1 MKWIVVL
8 RESNRIMENNNEIWV
23 FLSHSHE
30 DYEKV
35 RKVRDMLED
44 QHMRPL
50 MFFLKCL
57 NDHDEIDSLIKR
69 EIDCRTRFI
78 LCDTEESRK
87 SAWVQ
92 REVEYIKSKD
102 RNFDV
107 LDLTTDEENVLKQIE
122 EIKKKA
128 TIFISYN
135 RDEYMLAEQV
145 YDRLCKYD
153 FDLKFDRYFLRSGC
167 DYAKE
172 IMTSIDEACKKGTVV
187 ALLKERVLSKG
198 SFVRTELAKALEY
211 DQSQSSCSIM
221 PFYLDHGLERRLI
234 DDSQLSKL
242 SKYKSV
248 DLTKYDQEKRADI
261 VVNEV
266 LKKHYRPGTILFYS
280 ELFGNKDEVNYD
292 LEESIKLKKLHEEI
306 MKKKFS
312 FWSKLFGIGK

>member
-1 MKWIVVL
+1 MQKI
-8 RESNRIMENNNEIWV
+8 EKMNNEIWV

-107 LDLTTDEENVLKQIE
+107 IDLTVSEEEICKQIE
-122 EIKKKA
+122 QIKKHA

-135 RDEYMLAEQV
+135 REEIHLAEQV
-145 YDRLCKYD
+145 YKRLSKFD
-153 FDLKFDRYFLRSGC
+153 FDVRFDAYMLRRGC
-167 DYAKE
+167 DFVE
-172 IMTSIDEACKKGTVV
+172 ENMMSIDKACKNGTVI
-187 ALLKERVLSKG
+187 ALLKDRVLNDG

-211 DQSQSSCSIM
+211 DFSQSSCSIM
-221 PFYLDHGLERRLI
+221 PFYLDRGLEGKLI

-248 DLTKYDQEKRADI
+248 DLTKYDQDKRADI

-292 LEESIKLKKLHEEI
+292 LEESIKLKKLNEEI
-306 MKKKFS
+306 MKKKLS

>member
-1 MKWIVVL
+1 MAIFIQEEQLEQLKL
-8 RESNRIMENNNEIWV
+8 MNNNEIWV

-57 NDHDEIDSLIKR
+57 NDYDEIDSLIKR

-107 LDLTTDEENVLKQIE
+107 IDLTVSDEESIRDQIAQ
-122 EIKKKA
+122 IKKKA
-128 TIFISYN
+128 TIFISFSSV
-135 RDEYMLAEQV
+135 EFPLAYKV
-145 YDRLCKYD
+145 FDRLSKYD
-153 FDLKFDRYFLRSGC
+153 FDVRFEGNLPACFGH
-167 DYAKE
+167 DYSLE
-172 IMTSIDEACKKGTVV
+172 SIELACKQGTVL
-187 ALLKERVLSKG
+187 ALLSKSVLTG
-198 SFVRTELAKALEY
+198 NILRAELSKALEY
-211 DQSQSSCSIM
+211 DRTQSSSSVM
-221 PFYLDHGLERRLI
+221 PFYLDQGLEEKQKEDCL
-234 DDSQLSKL
+234 LNKL

-248 DLTKYDQEKRADI
+248 DLSKYEVDKRADI
-261 VVNEV
+261 VVNEI

-280 ELFGNKDEVNYD
+280 ELFGNKDENNYD
-292 LEESIKLKKLHEEI
+292 IIESKKLKELYEDITNRKS
-306 MKKKFS
+306 S
-312 FWSKLFGIGK
+312 FWSKLFSHK

>member
-1 MKWIVVL
+1 
-8 RESNRIMENNNEIWV
+8 MENNNEIWV

-135 RDEYMLAEQV
+135 RDEYLLAEKV
-145 YDRLCKYD
+145 YNRLCKYD
-153 FDLKFDRYFLRSGC
+153 FDIRLDKYFMRRGC
-167 DYAKE
+167 DFVE
-172 IMTSIDEACKKGTVV
+172 ENMMSIDQACRKGTVI
-187 ALLKERVLSKG
+187 ALLRDRVLTER
-198 SFVRTELAKALEY
+198 SFVRVELGKALEY
-211 DQSQSSCSIM
+211 DLSQSSCSIM
-221 PFYLDHGLERRLI
+221 PFYLDRGLEGRLI

-292 LEESIKLKKLHEEI
+292 LEESIKLKNLHEEI

>member
-1 MKWIVVL
+1 MG
-8 RESNRIMENNNEIWV
+8 NNNEIWV

-107 LDLTTDEENVLKQIE
+107 WDLTTDEKNVLKQIE

-167 DYAKE
+167 DYAQE
-172 IMTSIDEACKKGTVV
+172 IMTSIDETCKKGTVV

-221 PFYLDHGLERRLI
+221 PFYLDHGVERRLI
-234 DDSQLSKL
+234 ADCQLSKL
-242 SKYKSV
+242 SKYNSV

-266 LKKHYRPGTILFYS
+266 LKKHYRPETILFYS

-292 LEESIKLKKLHEEI
+292 LEESIKLKKLHVEI
-306 MKKKFS
+306 MKKKLS

>member
-1 MKWIVVL
+1 M
-8 RESNRIMENNNEIWV
+8 RSNNEIWV

-78 LCDTEESRK
+78 LCDTEKSRK

-92 REVEYIKSKD
+92 HEVEHIKSKD

-107 LDLTTDEENVLKQIE
+107 LDLTADDEEVLKQIE

-135 RDEYMLAEQV
+135 RDEYLLAEKV

-153 FDLKFDRYFLRSGC
+153 FDIRFDRYYMRWGC
-167 DYAKE
+167 DFAE
-172 IMTSIDEACKKGTVV
+172 ENTMSINQACRKGTVI
-187 ALLKERVLSKG
+187 ALLRDRVLTEG
-198 SFVRTELAKALEY
+198 SFVRAELGKALEY
-211 DQSQSSCSIM
+211 DHFQSSSSIM
-221 PFYLDHGLERRLI
+221 PFFLDKDLG
-234 DDSQLSKL
+234 DKLSRDGILHKL
-242 SKYKSV
+242 SKYRSV
-248 DLTKYDQEKRADI
+248 DLTKYDQDMRADI

-266 LKKHYRPGTILFYS
+266 LKKHYKPGTILFYS

-292 LEESIKLKKLHEEI
+292 LEESIKLKNLHEEI

>member
-1 MKWIVVL
+1 MTN
-8 RESNRIMENNNEIWV
+8 SNEIWV

-78 LCDTEESRK
+78 LCDTDESRK

-92 REVEYIKSKD
+92 REVEYIMSKD

-107 LDLTTDEENVLKQIE
+107 IDLTVCDEEIYQQIE
-122 EIKKKA
+122 QLKRQA

-135 RDEYMLAEQV
+135 REEHLLAEQV

-153 FDLKFDRYFLRSGC
+153 FDLKFDRFFLSSGC
-167 DYAKE
+167 DFAKE
-172 IMTSIDEACKKGTVV
+172 IMTSIDEACKKGTVI
-187 ALLKERVLSKG
+187 ALLKNRVLSDG
-198 SFVRTELAKALEY
+198 SFVRTELAKAL
-211 DQSQSSCSIM
+211 DDDDSQSTHSIL
-221 PFYLDHGLERRLI
+221 PFYLDKGLRESVEEDIL
-234 DDSQLSKL
+234 LHKL
-242 SKYKSV
+242 QNYKST
-248 DLTKYDQEKRADI
+248 DLTTYKQSQRVDI

-280 ELFGNKDEVNYD
+280 ELFGNKDGNNYD
-292 LEESIKLKKLHEEI
+292 VVESAKLKELYKMITKRKE
-306 MKKKFS
+306 S
-312 FWSKLFGIGK
+312 FWNKLFSRK

>member
-1 MKWIVVL
+1 MAIFILEEQLEQLKP
-8 RESNRIMENNNEIWV
+8 MNNNEIWV

-107 LDLTTDEENVLKQIE
+107 IDLTISDEEIYQQIE
-122 EIKKKA
+122 QLKKQA
-128 TIFISYN
+128 TIFISFSN
-135 RDEYMLAEQV
+135 VEFQLADKV

-153 FDLKFDRYFLRSGC
+153 FDVRYKGNFPCIGRDFSL
-167 DYAKE
+167 E
-172 IMTSIDEACKKGTVV
+172 SIEQACKRGTVL
-187 ALLKERVLSKG
+187 ALLRNSVLTGSILRAEISKG
-198 SFVRTELAKALEY
+198 IEY
-211 DQSQSSCSIM
+211 DQSQSSCSVM
-221 PFYLDHGLERRLI
+221 PFYLDQGLGEKLKT
-234 DDSQLSKL
+234 DNLLNKL

-248 DLTKYDQEKRADI
+248 DLSKYEEDKRADI

-280 ELFGNKDEVNYD
+280 ELFGNKDDLNYD
-292 LEESIKLKKLHEEI
+292 IVESKKLKELYKEI
-306 MKKKFS
+306 TKRKKIF
-312 FWSKLFGIGK
+312 LE

>member
-1 MKWIVVL
+1 MT
-8 RESNRIMENNNEIWV
+8 NNNEIWV

-107 LDLTTDEENVLKQIE
+107 IDLTVSEEEICKQIE
-122 EIKKKA
+122 QIKKQA

-135 RDEYMLAEQV
+135 REEIQLAEQV
-145 YDRLCKYD
+145 YNRLCKYD
-153 FDLKFDRYFLRSGC
+153 FDVRFDAFTLRDGR
-167 DYAKE
+167 DFVTE
-172 IMTSIDEACKKGTVV
+172 NMLSIDMACKKGTVV
-187 ALLKERVLSKG
+187 ALLKDRVLSED
-198 SFVRTELAKALEY
+198 SFVRIELAKALDY
-211 DQSQSSCSIM
+211 DESQSAQSIL
-221 PFYLDHGLERRLI
+221 PFFLDKGLREALGK
-234 DDSQLSKL
+234 DGLLHKL
-242 SKYKSV
+242 LNYKFT
-248 DLTKYDQEKRADI
+248 DLTIYSQEQRVDI
-261 VVNEV
+261 IVNEV
-266 LKKHYRPGTILFYS
+266 LKKHYKPGTILFYS
-280 ELFGNKDEVNYD
+280 ELFGNKEDKNYD
-292 LEESIKLKKLHEEI
+292 LVESNKLKDLYKEI
-306 MKKKFS
+306 TKRKSS
-312 FWSKLFGIGK
+312 FWNKLFSHRQ